1 MLDGIRSAFA
11 LAADAEVTVEAN
23 PDTVT
28 VAMAHELAEAGVTR
42 MSIGMQSAV
51 PHVLAALDRTHDPAG
66 VQTAVDAARA
76 AAST

>member
-11 LAADAEVTVEAN
+11 LAAGAEVTVEAN

-28 VAMAHELAEAGVTR
+28 VAMAHGLAEAGVTR
-42 MSIGMQSAV
+42 MSIGMQSV
-51 PHVLAALDRTHDPAG
+51 PHVLAASSAPTIRPACRRPS
-66 VQTAVDAARA
+66 TRHA